1 MSNGHPDHVCS
12 LVSNLQS
19 IFGCQDSLFCD
30 LFNDM
35 EEELALIFVFHE
47 CQSYISAIPRLVK
60 SFTTRSSRTTRAAV
74 W

>member
-1 MSNGHPDHVCS
+1 MGNGHRDHFVCS
-12 LVSNLQS
+12 LVSNL
-19 IFGCQDSLFCD
+19 CQVSVFCD

-47 CQSYISAIPRLVK
+47 CQSYISAMPRLVK
-60 SFTTRSSRTTRAAV
+60 SFTNRSSRTTRAAV